1 MKEPL
6 ITLEEIRQLLLEN
19 QLYVALSE
27 ELRYDSR
34 IVMDSLSLLW
44 FLEKLEQR
52 LQLRLELEEQDYE
65 RFDSIQSI
73 QQLISE
79 RAATTCGITG
89 GSGERSEKA

>member
-79 RAATTCGITG
+79 RAAAACGMAG
-89 GSGERSEKA
+89 GSGERSEQG

>member
-1 MKEPL
+1 MKKPL
-6 ITLEEIRQLLLEN
+6 IGLEEIRELLLEN

-27 ELRYDSR
+27 ELRDDSR

-65 RFDSIQSI
+65 RFDSIVSI
-73 QQLISE
+73 QQLVEE
-79 RAATTCGITG
+79 RAAAACGSG
-89 GSGERSEKA
+89 ADRGERSEGG